1 MASSKET
8 FWNTYNP
15 IGYARKKRQE
25 AAAERAARKQRQ
37 EAAAKRAAER
47 AAALQAL
54 PGQIAQAEQN
64 ASVLAQAN
72 AYRYEDVRK
81 QRQEAAA
88 KRAAERA
95 ADMQR
100 RQRMNGSRQAF
111 NEKQDIEA
119 KEKEMIEILGSASLG
134 QVATQKRIVQIAQHN
149 PAAYQKLL
157 QLAKEVDAYHSK
169 NDSFWKSWSGIGDFI
184 GAAGDNASIARRI
197 LRSTNENPYTLTRN
211 LPQYNSPVQQ
221 VARKNISQFN
231 KKTFENLDTQ
241 DPAQLLDVMRSIKQA
256 YEYEIQNIVALPDG
270 SQRLYE
276 EAVKRANDYL
286 LAWGRAKS
294 SLSKMAADAHKYLN
308 FLKLYKTNP
317 LDPLSAEDAA
327 SIDGMISSLAA
338 SAKEQEAAKIRA
350 GALGGTK

>member
-15 IGYARKKRQE
+15 IGYVRKKQ
-25 AAAERAARKQRQ
+25 Q
-37 EAAAKRAAER
+37 EAAAKRAAEK
-47 AAALQAL
+47 AATSQAL

-64 ASVLAQAN
+64 ASILAQAN

-81 QRQEAAA
+81 QKQNPA
-88 KRAAERA
+88 KLAQQNA

-100 RQRMNGSRQAF
+100 RQRMDDNRQAF

-134 QVATQKRIVQIAQHN
+134 QVATQKRMVQIAQQN

-157 QLAKEVDAYHSK
+157 QLAKEVGAYHSK

-221 VARKNISQFN
+221 VARNNISQFN

-256 YEYEIQNIVALPDG
+256 YEYEVQNIIALPDG

-294 SLSKMAADAHKYLN
+294 SLSKMAADTHKYLN
-308 FLKLYKTNP
+308 FLKLYKTSP
-317 LDPLSAEDAA
+317 LDPLSTEDVA
-327 SIDGMISSLAA
+327 SINGMINSLVA

-350 GALGGTK
+350 GALGGTT